1 MTSSNGL
8 YEGVVVAV
16 LAVVLVAFLVGC
28 ASMLIP
34 YGLPHTADDVMATI
48 YIGFMA
54 ALITLPCAVVAAVVV
69 GAPLLYLWRRQGLTS
84 NPMYLLAGVITSGLL
99 ALIISVMHRMVEF
112 VPDSSDFRLAL
123 IIVVIGGPI
132 AALTARY
139 VAGSGVKSN
148 G

>member
-28 ASMLIP
+28 ASLLIP

-48 YIGFMA
+48 FFGLMA

-69 GAPLLYLWRRQGLTS
+69 GAPLLYLWRCQGLTS
-84 NPMYLLAGVITSGLL
+84 SPMYLLAGVIMSGLL
-99 ALIISVMHRMVEF
+99 VLIISVMHQLLNF
-112 VPDSSDFRLAL
+112 VPNSSDFRLAVT
-123 IIVVIGGPI
+123 IVIIGGPV
-132 AALTARY
+132 AAMTARY
-139 VAGSGVKSN
+139 VAGSGVKSSS
-148 G
+148 